1 MRIKLEKGAERDLEE
16 GLRWYRER
24 SDQAADNFVTA
35 LSDTLDRILKDPT
48 RYRSIAENLRTI
60 KMGDYPFNLIYR
72 ITPHFIKVYA
82 VAHEKRRPGYWRRR
96 VK

>member
-16 GLRWYRER
+16 GLRWYQKR
-24 SDQAADNFVTA
+24 SDRAADNFIVA

-48 RYRSIAENLRTI
+48 RYRPIEADIRTI
-60 KMGDYPFNLIYR
+60 RMGNYPYTLIYR
-72 ITPHFIKVYA
+72 ITPQFIKVYA
-82 VAHEKRRPGYWRRR
+82 AAHEKRRPGFWRRR